1 MTHTGERQTRTL
13 QMNRAN
19 EGRYGRSVIS
29 TAPFGSTGHE
39 SARTI
44 FGAAAL
50 GSVSQ
55 TEADRALEVLLEH
68 GVNHIDTA
76 ASYGDSE
83 LRVAPWLARNPY
95 TFFLATKTGKRD
107 YEGAREEIR
116 RSLDRLGVD
125 KVDLIQLHNLVDV
138 IEWEFALREGGALD
152 AAIEARD
159 EGLVRFIGVT
169 GHGSTVARMHRR
181 SLERF
186 PFDSVLLP
194 YSYVQMRDEQYAADF
209 EALAAVC
216 AERGVA
222 VQTIK
227 AISLAPWD
235 GRQQTAATWYEPL
248 RGQEDI
254 DLAVHWVLGR
264 QGVFLNTAGDVTLL
278 PHVLDAAGRFSG
290 APPDGAMEALA
301 ERRRLVPL
309 FS

>member
-1 MTHTGERQTRTL
+1 MAPSRPDAHRLAPARDEPGGYAQRVI
-13 QMNRAN
+13 AKAAF
-19 EGRYGRSVIS
+19 GR
-29 TAPFGSTGHE
+29 TGHD
-39 SARTI
+39 SSRTI

-50 GSVSQ
+50 GSVTQ
-55 TEADRALEVLLEH
+55 NEADATLEVLLEH

-83 LRVAPWLARNPY
+83 LRVGPWLKQHRDR
-95 TFFLATKTGKRD
+95 FFLATKTGKRD
-107 YEGAREEIR
+107 YKDAREEIR

-125 KVDLIQLHNLVDV
+125 NVDLLQLHNLVDV
-138 IEWEFALREGGALD
+138 IEWEFALRDGGALD
-152 AAIEARD
+152 AAVEARD

-169 GHGSTVARMHRR
+169 GHGLTVAKMHLR

-194 YSYVQMRDEQYAADF
+194 YSYVQMRDERYAGDF
-209 EALAAVC
+209 EHLAAVC

-235 GRQQTAATWYEPL
+235 GREQTATTWYEPL
-248 RGQEDI
+248 RKQEDI

-264 QGVFLNTAGDVTLL
+264 PEVFLNTVGDVTLL
-278 PHVLDAAGRFSG
+278 PKVLDAARRFEERP
-290 APPDGAMEALA
+290 ADGALDELLSQ
-301 ERRRLVPL
+301 RHLVPL